1 MLQGEGVPA
10 KPEMDLTRIHKT
22 ILDSMSEAVYVI
34 DREMNIL
41 YTNPAAETLTGH
53 SSGETVGRQCHDIFC
68 ERSELCGEKCPPKK
82 AMREKIPILHK
93 DAETRSKTSELRQTQ
108 ISISPFCEGGE
119 CVGAVIVIKDI
130 TELKRAE
137 DLAKKQNTFLS
148 TVIDALPHPF
158 YVINAG
164 SYRLE
169 LVNRTAADGR
179 SPEGLTCHELSHHRS
194 APCDSED
201 HPCPFEKVKATG
213 EAVVVEHTHYDA
225 EGNARNV
232 EVHCFPICDDKGRVT
247 RVGEYNIDITER
259 KLFEQRLEQ
268 MAFSDALTG
277 IPNRALFFDR
287 MNHAIEM
294 ARRDGRMFALLFLDL
309 DRFKAVN
316 DNFGHHMGDMVLKEA
331 SQRLK
336 RCIRGSDTA
345 ARMGGDEFAI
355 ILTEIAHPGDAEIV
369 AGKVADSL
377 TASFRFG
384 DRECSVGV
392 SIGISLYPSD
402 GHDADEL
409 LKSADAAM
417 YRAKKRPGHL
427 FRFSA

>member
-1 MLQGEGVPA
+1 
-10 KPEMDLTRIHKT
+10 MDITRIHKT

-34 DREMNIL
+34 DRDMNIL
-41 YTNPAAETLTGH
+41 YTNPAAEELTGH
-53 SSGETVGRQCHDIFC
+53 SFEETVGRQCHDIFC

-82 AMREKIPILHK
+82 AMREKVPILHK
-93 DAETRSKTSELRQTQ
+93 DAETRSKTGELRLTQ
-108 ISISPFCEGGE
+108 ISISPFHEAGE
-119 CVGAVIVIKDI
+119 CVGSVIVIKDI

-137 DLAKKQNTFLS
+137 DLVRKQNKFLS

-158 YVINAG
+158 YVVDAG

-169 LVNRTAADGR
+169 LANRTAAAGR
-179 SPEGLTCHELSHHRS
+179 SSESLSCYELSHHRS
-194 APCDSED
+194 TPCDSDD
-201 HPCPFEKVKATG
+201 HPCPLEKVKATG
-213 EAVVVEHTHYDA
+213 EAAAVEHTHYDA

-232 EVHCFPICDDKGRVT
+232 EVHCFPIFDDRGGIIQ
-247 RVGEYNIDITER
+247 VGEYNIDITDR

-277 IPNRALFFDR
+277 MPNRALFFDR

-294 ARRDGRMFALLFLDL
+294 AKRDSRIFALLFLDL
-309 DRFKAVN
+309 DQFKSVN
-316 DNFGHHMGDMVLKEA
+316 DNFGHNVGDMVLKEA
-331 SQRLK
+331 AQRLK
-336 RCIRGSDTA
+336 LCIRGSDTA

-355 ILTEIAHPGDAEIV
+355 ILTEIMHQGDAEIV
-369 AGKVADSL
+369 ARKIVDSL
-377 TASFRFG
+377 SAPFRFG

-402 GHDADEL
+402 GRDADEL
-409 LKSADAAM
+409 LKCADTAM
-417 YRAKKRPGHL
+417 YNAKKRPGHM